1 MKQVKANLKR
11 AVLFVVLLAALIVT
25 AGTAIAHHG
34 FADYD
39 MTRHE
44 TVVGKVRAFQWTNPH
59 TWLWLDVPDG
69 KGGVTLYAFE
79 GMSPNYLGRR
89 GWTRH
94 SLEAGDKITVNFF
107 PFKDPSKKGGTLAS
121 ATKENG
127 EVLDNF
133 VPRGAQ

>member
-1 MKQVKANLKR
+1 MKQMKPSLRQAM
-11 AVLFVVLLAALIVT
+11 LFVILLGASIVT

-44 TVVGKVRAFQWTNPH
+44 TIVGKVRAFQWTNPH

-69 KGGVTLYAFE
+69 KGGITLYAFE

-89 GWTRH
+89 GWSRH
-94 SLEAGDKITVNFF
+94 SLETGDKITVSFF
-107 PFKDPSKKGGTLAS
+107 PFKDPSKHGGTLAS

>member
-1 MKQVKANLKR
+1 MKRMKPSLSQ
-11 AVLFVVLLAALIVT
+11 AVLFVVLLGASIVT

-39 MTRHE
+39 MTRHD
-44 TVVGKVRAFQWTNPH
+44 TIVGKVRAFQWTNPH

-69 KGGVTLYAFE
+69 KGGITLYAFE

-89 GWTRH
+89 GWSRH
-94 SLEAGDKITVNFF
+94 SLEAGDKITVSFF
-107 PFKDPSKKGGTLAS
+107 PFKDPSKHGGTLAS

-133 VPRGAQ
+133 VPRGAK

>member
-1 MKQVKANLKR
+1 MKRMKSNSNRAAF
-11 AVLFVVLLAALIVT
+11 AVLLLGALLGT

-44 TVVGKVRAFQWTNPH
+44 TIAGKVRGFQWTNPH

-69 KGGVTLYAFE
+69 KGGITLYAFE

-89 GWTRH
+89 GWSRH
-94 SLEAGDKITVNFF
+94 SLEPGDKITVNFF
-107 PFKDPSKKGGTLAS
+107 PFKDPAKKGGTLAS

-133 VPRGAQ
+133 VPRGAK

>member
-1 MKQVKANLKR
+1 MRVMKPKLKP
-11 AVLFVVLLAALIVT
+11 AVLFVILLGASIVT

-44 TVVGKVRAFQWTNPH
+44 SVVGKVRAFQWTNPH

-69 KGGVTLYAFE
+69 KGGFTLYAFE

-94 SLEAGDKITVNFF
+94 SLESGDKITVNFF
-107 PFKDPSKKGGTLAS
+107 PFKDPSKHGGTLAS

-133 VPRGAQ
+133 VPRGAK

>member
-1 MKQVKANLKR
+1 MKQMKPSLRQA
-11 AVLFVVLLAALIVT
+11 ALFVILLGASIVT

-39 MTRHE
+39 MTRHD
-44 TVVGKVRAFQWTNPH
+44 TIVGKVRAFQWTNPH

-69 KGGVTLYAFE
+69 KGGITLYAFE

-89 GWTRH
+89 GWSRH
-94 SLEAGDKITVNFF
+94 SLESGDKITVSFF
-107 PFKDPSKKGGTLAS
+107 PFKDPSKHGGTLAS

>member
-1 MKQVKANLKR
+1 MKRMKPSLSQ
-11 AVLFVVLLAALIVT
+11 AVLFVALLGASIVT

-39 MTRHE
+39 MTRHD
-44 TVVGKVRAFQWTNPH
+44 TIVGKVRAFQWTNPH

-69 KGGVTLYAFE
+69 KGGITLYAFE

-89 GWTRH
+89 GWSRH
-94 SLEAGDKITVNFF
+94 SLEAGDKITVSFF
-107 PFKDPSKKGGTLAS
+107 PFKDPSKHGGTLAS

-133 VPRGAQ
+133 VPRGAK

>member
-1 MKQVKANLKR
+1 MKQMQANLKQ
-11 AVLFVVLLAALIVT
+11 AVLFLILLGALIVT
-25 AGTAIAHHG
+25 AGTASAHHG

-39 MTRHE
+39 MTRHD
-44 TVVGKVRAFQWTNPH
+44 TIVGKVRVLQWTNPH

-69 KGGVTLYAFE
+69 KGGITLYAFE

-94 SLEAGDKITVNFF
+94 SLEPGDKITVSFF
-107 PFKDPSKKGGTLAS
+107 PFKDPTKKGGTLAS

-133 VPRGAQ
+133 VPRGAK